1 MTENW
6 EAAGGKSSMIKVG
19 GGDFEDTII
28 AVLKVGNAGKDAGK
42 KKKEAT
48 SS

>member
-6 EAAGGKSSMIKVG
+6 ETAGGKASMIKVG
-19 GGDFEDTII
+19 GGDFENTII
-28 AVLKVGNAGKDAGK
+28 TVLKVDNAGKDAGK
-42 KKKEAT
+42 KKEEAT